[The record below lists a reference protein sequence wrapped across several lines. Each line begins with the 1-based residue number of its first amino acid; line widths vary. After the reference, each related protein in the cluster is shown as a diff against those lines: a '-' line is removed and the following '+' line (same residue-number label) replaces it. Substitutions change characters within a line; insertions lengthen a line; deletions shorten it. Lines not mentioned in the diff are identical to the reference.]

1 MSDRKHLQALVE
13 GYARAKCR
21 ADVDGALAFCHPDFR
36 LETVSFALAAH
47 GRLEAAAH
55 LRAFF
60 QVFPDYHVDVA
71 ALTVAPRAVACWGT
85 ARMTMRGDL
94 LTVPATHRT
103 ATLPFFSAF
112 AVADGLLLEERF
124 FFDLATL
131 CEQLGAALPA
141 VREALQL
148 FRSAAAVAP
157 PIPYATEEVP

>member
-1 MSDRKHLQALVE
+1 MSDRKHLQALVD

-36 LETVSFALAAH
+36 LETVPFGLVAH

-55 LRAFF
+55 LHAFF
-60 QVFPDYHVDVA
+60 GVFPDYHVDVD
-71 ALTVAPRAVACWGT
+71 ALTVAPGAAGCWGT

-94 LTVPATHRT
+94 LAVPATGRT

-112 AVADGLLLEERF
+112 AVADGLLREERF

-131 CEQLGAALPA
+131 CDQLGVALPA
-141 VREALQL
+141 VRAATAA
-148 FRSAAAVAP
+148 FGAASAPILPAA
-157 PIPYATEEVP
+157 EEVP

>member
-36 LETVSFALAAH
+36 LETIPFALAAH

-60 QVFPDYHVDVA
+60 AVFPDYHVAVD
-71 ALTVAPRAVACWGT
+71 ALTVAPRAAGCWGM

-94 LTVPATHRT
+94 LTIGATGRT

-112 AVADGLLLEERF
+112 AVADGLLAEERF

-131 CEQLGAALPA
+131 CDQLGIALPA
-141 VREALQL
+141 VREALRR
-148 FRSAAAVAP
+148 FRAAAIALP
-157 PIPYATEEVP
+157 PSLATEEVP